1 MYPLEPED
9 TWSCPINLPVLPRI
23 CPSSQMDLMWRP
35 PMCLTL
41 GLFIVQMEHV
51 STLRLIT
58 LHVRSYQDL
67 NWTKTQVRSPGGE
80 DSLEKEMATLSSILA
95 WKIPWEEP
103 GRLQSMGSQ
112 RVGHDWATWLGWLH
126 FLPLVRSLISF
137 PDGLTSCSLGK
148 EILLTFIN

>member
-9 TWSCPINLPVLPRI
+9 TWSCPINLPVFPRI

-41 GLFIVQMEHV
+41 GLFIVQMEHI
-51 STLRLIT
+51 STLQLIT

-67 NWTKTQVRSPGGE
+67 NWTKTRIWSPGGE
-80 DSLEKEMATLSSILA
+80 NPLEKEMATHSSILA

-112 RVGHDWATWLGWLH
+112 RVGRDWATWLDFTSFRSAFLDKLPWWLDKLQFGERNIAH
-126 FLPLVRSLISF
+126 IH
-137 PDGLTSCSLGK
+137 
-148 EILLTFIN
+148 